1 MHRVLPILNPG
12 PGPGS
17 DPDPDPGPDTL
28 SSSTASILTLTL
40 TPTPTLTAAHL
51 SAPPSAA
58 DTFRLEGDNT
68 LIMSNV
74 TTLEDGRSATY
85 SQVYYRK
92 GTKPTKP
99 E

>member
-1 MHRVLPILNPG
+1 MFLPLT
-12 PGPGS
+12 S
-17 DPDPDPGPDTL
+17 VADPACQLPRTFL
-28 SSSTASILTLTL
+28 TLTLTL